1 MQKVVK
7 LNSRPYAHTITN
19 LNEKEFILH
28 EEITAEE
35 NTTQAP
41 QKCGNQVQKE
51 KLLLSIPG
59 SASKQNDTERDIG
72 NTGN

>member
-1 MQKVVK
+1 MRKPDTERK
-7 LNSRPYAHTITN
+7 NN

-35 NTTQAP
+35 NITQAP

-59 SASKQNDTERDIG
+59 TVSK
-72 NTGN
+72 

>member
-7 LNSRPYAHTITN
+7 LNSRPYAHTINN

-35 NTTQAP
+35 NSTQAP
-41 QKCGNQVQKE
+41 
-51 KLLLSIPG
+51 
-59 SASKQNDTERDIG
+59 
-72 NTGN
+72 